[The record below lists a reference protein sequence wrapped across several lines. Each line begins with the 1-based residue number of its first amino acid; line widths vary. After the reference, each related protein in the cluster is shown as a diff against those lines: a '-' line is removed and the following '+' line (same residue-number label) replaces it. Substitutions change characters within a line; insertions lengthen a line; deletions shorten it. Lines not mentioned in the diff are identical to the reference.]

1 MQTTFTRVSDKI
13 SDQIKQLIQERQIS
27 TGSRLPSER
36 DLAELFEVSRSA
48 VREAIRA
55 LNSQG
60 LVVTR
65 PGGGTFV
72 QTDVVDWPSQSM
84 ETLTTLL
91 SEDPHYRY
99 DVLEARQVL
108 EKMTAWYAAERATK
122 EDKQKIQNCF
132 DRMMAHQKAGDMA
145 RAAQADAQF
154 HLAIAE
160 ASHNLV
166 LLQIMRGL
174 FDLVFSTVK
183 ENRRVMFREDELIN
197 HDQLTE
203 QHQAIMKAIL
213 DADAEKAKN
222 MMNVHLN
229 FVTTSIRTTEEN
241 EARIQRVQRLS
252 STSNDS
258 KVFLTDTQ

>member
-13 SDQIKQLIQERQIS
+13 TDQIKQLIQERQLAV
-27 TGSRLPSER
+27 GERLPSER

-72 QTDVVDWPSQSM
+72 QTEVVTWPSQSM
-84 ETLTTLL
+84 GALTTLL

-99 DVLEARQVL
+99 DVLEARHAL
-108 EKMTAWYAAERATK
+108 EVSTAWYAAQRATP
-122 EDKQKIQNCF
+122 EDKKKIQSSF
-132 DRMMAHQKAGDMA
+132 DIMVAHQLKGDMA
-145 RAAQADAQF
+145 KAAQADAQF

-183 ENRRVMFREDELIN
+183 ENRRLMFRVDDAKN
-197 HDQLTE
+197 RHQLTE
-203 QHQAIMKAIL
+203 QHEALMQAIFEG
-213 DADAEKAKN
+213 DAEKAKRV
-222 MMNVHLN
+222 MGEHLD
-229 FVTTSIRTTEEN
+229 FVSSSIRITEEN
-241 EARIQRVQRLS
+241 EARIQRMHR
-252 STSNDS
+252 
-258 KVFLTDTQ
+258 LTDIDSAS

>member
-13 SDQIKQLIQERQIS
+13 TDQIKQLIEERQLA
-27 TGSRLPSER
+27 TGARLPSER
-36 DLAELFEVSRSA
+36 DLAELFDVSRSA

-60 LVVTR
+60 LVVTK

-72 QTDVVDWPSQSM
+72 QVEVMTWPKQSM
-84 ETLTTLL
+84 ESLTSLL

-99 DVLEARQVL
+99 DVLEARHVL
-108 EKMTAWYAAERATK
+108 EQMTAWYAAQRATAEDKKKIKSSFDLMMTYQKNGDMERA
-122 EDKQKIQNCF
+122 
-132 DRMMAHQKAGDMA
+132 A
-145 RAAQADAQF
+145 RADAQF

-183 ENRRVMFREDELIN
+183 ENRRVMFRLDDAHN
-197 HDQLTE
+197 RHQLTE
-203 QHQAIMKAIL
+203 QHEALLQAIL
-213 DADAEKAKN
+213 GGDAEKAKQV
-222 MMNVHLN
+222 MGEHLN
-229 FVTTSIRTTEEN
+229 FVSTSIRTTEDN
-241 EARIQRVQRLS
+241 EARIQRMQRLS
-252 STSNDS
+252 ADS
-258 KVFLTDTQ
+258 SHSEVLSTDT